1 MPEIIHEKKIFTL
14 FEVTKSIQ
22 KTLNERYTSSFWVKA
37 EVSKLNLYNL
47 SGHCYP
53 ELVEKKDD
61 KVICQLKATLWRD
74 DYAMI
79 NNKFLRI
86 LNEPLKDGI
95 KILALVK
102 ITFDSSYGL
111 ALNIL
116 DIDPNFTLG
125 DLERE
130 KQETIKR
137 LIEEGIYGKNKALK
151 FPPLPQRIAII
162 SVETSKG
169 YADFLKVIDNNEW
182 GYKFFHVLFPA
193 ILQGEKAIEGITRQ
207 LSKIKKVISHFDV
220 VAVVRGGGG
229 DIGLSSYNHYRL
241 AKEIA
246 LFPIPVITG
255 IGHATNETVAEMIA
269 HSNAITPT
277 KLGHFL
283 LQKFHDFA
291 VPAQKAEERLIDRS
305 KRLLGEEKNKFNS
318 EVKLF
323 RSTTA
328 KHLASNKHSIMMQ
341 TQSLLQ
347 HAHFTFKNERQS
359 LMETVEHI
367 RKESNILLSSASQLL
382 KQSVI
387 FVRKESAAMLKT
399 RNTELNNFEK
409 NVVNMS
415 PENVLRRGYS
425 ITLLNG
431 KALKSMQQVIRG
443 DILKTVVLDGEITS
457 TVETVNKLNP

>member
-1 MPEIIHEKKIFTL
+1 MPEIVNDKKVFTL
-14 FEVTKSIQ
+14 FEVTRSIQ

-74 DYAMI
+74 DYAVI
-79 NNKFLRI
+79 NNKFLRT

-95 KILALVK
+95 KILALVR
-102 ITFDSSYGL
+102 IAFDSSYGL

-137 LIEEGIYGKNKALK
+137 LTDEGIYRQNKTLK
-151 FPPLPQRIAII
+151 FPLLPKRIAII

-207 LSKIKKVISHFDV
+207 LNRIKKVISHFDV
-220 VAVVRGGGG
+220 VAIVRGGGG
-229 DIGLSSYNHYRL
+229 DIGLSSYNNYRL
-241 AKEIA
+241 GKEIA

-277 KLGHFL
+277 KLGHYL

-291 VPAQKAEERLIDRS
+291 VPVQKAEERIIDRS
-305 KRLLGEEKNKFNS
+305 KRLLDDENNKFNS
-318 EVKLF
+318 ELKLF
-323 RSTTA
+323 RSATA
-328 KHLASNKHSIMMQ
+328 KHLANNKHAITMQ

-347 HAHFTFKNERQS
+347 HAHFTFKNERQF
-359 LMETVEHI
+359 LLETIEHV
-367 RKESNILLSSASQLL
+367 RKESYVLFTSARQLL
-382 KQSVI
+382 KQSVVS
-387 FVRKESAAMLKT
+387 VRKESVAMMKT
-399 RNTELNNFEK
+399 RNTELDNVEK

-431 KALKSMQQVIRG
+431 KAVKRVQQVARG
-443 DILKTVVLDGEITS
+443 TALKTVVLDGEITS